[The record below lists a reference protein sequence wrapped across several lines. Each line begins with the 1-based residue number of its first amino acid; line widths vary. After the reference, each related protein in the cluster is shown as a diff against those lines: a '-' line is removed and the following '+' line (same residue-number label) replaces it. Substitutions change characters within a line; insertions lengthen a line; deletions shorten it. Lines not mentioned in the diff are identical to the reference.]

1 MPAPLFTLILHTKR
15 GIYLFIEN
23 MVTAAQQVLIL
34 YIMIAVGF
42 ICDKTGLYQEKAA
55 RMTNDLLFYIVTPAI
70 ITQSFLSMELTKEN
84 ATALLIS
91 AVCGFAMHGAAILI
105 SLPFFRKGNREEN
118 AVYQYA
124 SVYGNVGYMA
134 LPMAQALLG
143 APGVFYCSACLIPFN
158 VVCFT
163 HGVAVMSGG
172 THFNWKKL
180 LFNPGTISVAIGL
193 PLYLLE
199 VKLPAVLADPISF
212 IAGLNTPMAMIM
224 FGTYLANTDLKTMF
238 REKKIYL
245 AAILKLLVLPSLM
258 LLIFRLCGISGALLT
273 ACIISASAPT
283 ANNTVMFAAKYGRDT
298 GLASK
303 TVAVITFLSILT
315 MPLMIALSAT
325 V

>member
-1 MPAPLFTLILHTKR
+1 MFLD
-15 GIYLFIEN
+15 N
-23 MVTAAQQVLIL
+23 MATAAEQVLIL
-34 YIMIAVGF
+34 YLMIAVGF
-42 ICDKTGLYQEKAA
+42 IADKTGLYREKAA
-55 RMTNDLLFYIVTPAI
+55 RLTNDLLFYIVTPAI
-70 ITQSFLSMELTKEN
+70 ITQSFLSMELTREN
-84 ATALLIS
+84 VDALLVS
-91 AVCGFAMHGAAILI
+91 AVCGFAMHGAAILL

-118 AVYQYA
+118 AIYKYA

-172 THFNWKKL
+172 KRFNWKKL

-199 VKLPAVLADPISF
+199 VRLPAVLAEPVAM

-224 FGTYLANTDLKTMF
+224 FGTYLANTGLKTMF

-245 AAILKLLVLPSLM
+245 AAVLKLLVLPALM
-258 LLIFRLCGISGALLT
+258 LVLFRLCGVTGALLT

-303 TVAVITFLSILT
+303 AVAVITLLSILT
-315 MPLMIALSAT
+315 MPVMIALSASI
-325 V
+325 

>member
-1 MPAPLFTLILHTKR
+1 MFLD
-15 GIYLFIEN
+15 N
-23 MVTAAQQVLIL
+23 MATAAQQVLIL

-42 ICDKTGLYQEKAA
+42 VADKTGLYREKAA

-70 ITQSFLSMELTKEN
+70 ITQSFLSMELTREN
-84 ATALLIS
+84 VFALLIS
-91 AVCGFAMHGAAILI
+91 AVCGFALHGVAILL
-105 SLPFFRKGNREEN
+105 SLPFFRKGPKEEN
-118 AVYQYA
+118 AIYKYA
-124 SVYGNVGYMA
+124 CVYGNVGYMA

-163 HGVAVMSGG
+163 HGVALMSGG
-172 THFNWKKL
+172 KHFNWKKL

-199 VKLPAVLADPISF
+199 VKLPVVLADPVSF

-245 AAILKLLVLPSLM
+245 AAVLKLLVLPALM
-258 LLIFRLCGISGALLT
+258 FLIFRLCGVTGALLT

-303 TVAVITFLSILT
+303 AVAVITLLSVLT
-315 MPLMIALSAT
+315 MPIMIALAAS

>member
-1 MPAPLFTLILHTKR
+1 MFLN
-15 GIYLFIEN
+15 N
-23 MVTAAQQVLIL
+23 MATAAEQVLIL
-34 YIMIAVGF
+34 YLMIAVGF
-42 ICDKTGLYQEKAA
+42 IADKTGLYKEKAA

-84 ATALLIS
+84 ASALFVS

-105 SLPFFRKGNREEN
+105 SLPFFRKGSEEEN
-118 AVYQYA
+118 AICKYA

-172 THFNWKKL
+172 KHFNWKKL

-199 VKLPAVLADPISF
+199 IRLPTVLADPISM

-245 AAILKLLVLPSLM
+245 AAALKLLVLPTLM
-258 LLIFRLCGISGALLT
+258 LLLFRLCGVTGALLT

-298 GLASK
+298 GLSSK
-303 TVAVITFLSILT
+303 AVAVITFLSILT
-315 MPLMIALSAT
+315 MPVMIALSAS

>member
-1 MPAPLFTLILHTKR
+1 MFLK
-15 GIYLFIEN
+15 N
-23 MVTAAQQVLIL
+23 MVTAAEQVLIL
-34 YIMIAVGF
+34 YLMIAIGF
-42 ICDKTGLYQEKAA
+42 LADKTGLYREKAA
-55 RMTNDLLFYIVTPAI
+55 RMTNDLLFYIVTPAV
-70 ITQSFLSMELTKEN
+70 ITQAFLSMELTREN
-84 ATALLIS
+84 VIGLLVAAL
-91 AVCGFAMHGAAILI
+91 CGFVLHGVAIL
-105 SLPFFRKGNREEN
+105 LAFPFFRRKDGKN
-118 AVYQYA
+118 VICKFA

-163 HGVAVMSGG
+163 HGVALMSGG
-172 THFNWKKL
+172 REFNLKKL

-199 VKLPAVLADPISF
+199 IELPNALASPVGM

-238 REKKIYL
+238 LEKKIYL
-245 AAILKLLVLPSLM
+245 AAFLKLLALPALL
-258 LLIFRLCGISGALLT
+258 LLIFRLCGITGTLLT
-273 ACIISASAPT
+273 SCMISASAPT

-298 GLASK
+298 GFASK
-303 TVAVITFLSILT
+303 TVAVITLLSVLT
-315 MPLMIALSAT
+315 MPAMIALSAA

>member
-1 MPAPLFTLILHTKR
+1 
-15 GIYLFIEN
+15 
-23 MVTAAQQVLIL
+23 
-34 YIMIAVGF
+34 
-42 ICDKTGLYQEKAA
+42 
-55 RMTNDLLFYIVTPAI
+55 
-70 ITQSFLSMELTKEN
+70 
-84 ATALLIS
+84 
-91 AVCGFAMHGAAILI
+91 
-105 SLPFFRKGNREEN
+105 
-118 AVYQYA
+118 
-124 SVYGNVGYMA
+124 MA

-172 THFNWKKL
+172 RHFNWKKL

-199 VKLPAVLADPISF
+199 VKLPVVLADPISF

-245 AAILKLLVLPSLM
+245 AAALKLLVLPALM
-258 LLIFRLCGISGALLT
+258 LLIFRLCGVTGALLT
-273 ACIISASAPT
+273 SCIISASAPT

-298 GLASK
+298 GLSSK
-303 TVAVITFLSILT
+303 VVAVITFLSILT
-315 MPLMIALSAT
+315 MPLMIALSQT
-325 V
+325 I